1 MMVDGAATPPLVYF
15 RDERLRTLSHSLG
28 RNSIRIVKGGNLY
41 IHTHTQKV
49 DNITDTLCVDGV
61 AARVS

>member
-15 RDERLRTLSHSLG
+15 RDERDTLSLFRSQF
-28 RNSIRIVKGGNLY
+28 NSAGKRGEPVHT
-41 IHTHTQKV
+41 HTHTQKV